1 MTDIAERRTN
11 DNPYL
16 AGNMAPVEQEVTAF
30 DLSVTGEIPTEL
42 KGRWLRNGP
51 NPMDEVDAAK
61 HHWFMG
67 SGMVHGVRLRGGK
80 AEWYRNRYVDPTEGK
95 GPNTNVGGFAGTT
108 WAMVEAG
115 QPPVELDYELN
126 PLGVNRFH
134 DTLSGPFSAHPKYDA
149 ATGELHAMTYQ
160 WPDLIDH
167 VQYAVVGGDGL
178 VSKTLDIPIPDMP
191 MIHDMSL
198 TEKYAVVYD
207 LPVTVN
213 FDVLAQG
220 F

>member
-1 MTDIAERRTN
+1 
-11 DNPYL
+11 
-16 AGNMAPVEQEVTAF
+16 
-30 DLSVTGEIPTEL
+30 
-42 KGRWLRNGP
+42 
-51 NPMDEVDAAK
+51 
-61 HHWFMG
+61 
-67 SGMVHGVRLRGGK
+67 
-80 AEWYRNRYVDPTEGK
+80 
-95 GPNTNVGGFAGTT
+95 
-108 WAMVEAG
+108 MVEAG